1 MFTTDKDHFIGKDV
15 NLVFLF
21 LSLQV
26 LFVLAEPC
34 RILRDSLTQ
43 CLVSLSVSVTIAA
56 ALTALSLSISFNDA
70 AAC

>member
-26 LFVLAEPC
+26 LFVFSEPC